1 MMQHAIRVLGI
12 ILLGVALLSPVL
24 LTGCAERATVRVYD
38 PYYHDYHVWND
49 HEVVYY
55 RQWVGETHRPYRD
68 FRKLPPPEQR
78 EYWAWR
84 HNHPDHR

>member
-1 MMQHAIRVLGI
+1 MMRLTTRWLGTV
-12 ILLGVALLSPVL
+12 LLGAALLSPVL

-55 RQWVGETHRPYRD
+55 RQWVAESRRPYRD

-84 HNHPDHR
+84 HNHSDRR

>member
-1 MMQHAIRVLGI
+1 MRFNARWLG
-12 ILLGVALLSPVL
+12 ALLLAVATITPVV
-24 LTGCAERATVRVYD
+24 LTGCAEHRTVRVYD
-38 PYYHDYHVWND
+38 PYYSDYHVWDD

-55 RQWVGETHRPYRD
+55 RQWVGETHRPYRE

>member
-1 MMQHAIRVLGI
+1 MRFNTRWLG
-12 ILLGVALLSPVL
+12 ALLMAVATITPVV
-24 LTGCAERATVRVYD
+24 LTGCAEHHTVRVYD
-38 PYYHDYHVWND
+38 LYYNDYHYWDD

-55 RQWVGETHRPYRD
+55 RQWVGETHRPYRE

-84 HNHPDHR
+84 HNHPDRR